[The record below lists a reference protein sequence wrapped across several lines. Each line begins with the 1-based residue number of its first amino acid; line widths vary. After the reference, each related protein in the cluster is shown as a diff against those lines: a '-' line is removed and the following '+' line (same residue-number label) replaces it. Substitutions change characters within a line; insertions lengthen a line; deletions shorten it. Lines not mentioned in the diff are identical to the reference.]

1 MGQKQRLRG
10 QCRSFCGCQRQ
21 AWDYSQPR
29 IWAGLSSSRS
39 QALGVQQGALW
50 NAGPGCCGTAEME
63 VASQCR
69 NPTVCRG
76 PPPPTFCALSCTQK
90 LTLKVIT
97 SCGIDHLFA
106 SGLETKHSPNPA
118 LVLKLHFP
126 PPLMLHLVYQ
136 AGEPQRECPLSCRFI
151 PESPRWLISQ
161 GRFEEAEAIIHR
173 AAKMNKIVAPSTIF
187 EPSEVGTAWERAGG
201 SR

>member
-1 MGQKQRLRG
+1 MDARDKHGIIANLG
-10 QCRSFCGCQRQ
+10 SGLGWAQ
-21 AWDYSQPR
+21 AEAWLQEPIFASL
-29 IWAGLSSSRS
+29 LS
-39 QALGVQQGALW
+39 VQQVALR

-69 NPTVCRG
+69 NPSVQG
-76 PPPPTFCALSCTQK
+76 PPTFCALSCTQR
-90 LTLKVIT
+90 LTLQVIT
-97 SCGIDHLFA
+97 NCGIDHLFA

-118 LVLKLHFP
+118 LVPKPHFP

-136 AGEPQRECPLSCRFI
+136 AGEPQLECPLSCRFI

-173 AAKMNKIVAPSTIF
+173 AAKINRIVAPSNIF
-187 EPSEVGTAWERAGG
+187 EPSEVGTAWELVGG
-201 SR
+201 SRWP